1 MSTKKNQTK
10 KKIVKKTAAPH
21 KAKQQRAVDP
31 FAERESANYA
41 NPLPSREFILSVMA
55 EQGVPVPLDQL
66 YKLVGIKKTEQ
77 EIFGRRLSA
86 MERDGQI
93 IQNRKGALCIAEKV
107 HLLAGKVQGHA
118 DGFGFFIPDGEGD
131 DLFLSPREMAQ
142 VMHGDRVMVRPAGLD
157 RRGRPEGR
165 IVEVLER
172 STKTLVGR
180 VISSHGVTIVAAED
194 KRVNQDILIPYHLDM
209 GAKDGQVVMVE
220 LTEQPS
226 AHAKPVGKVIEVLGN
241 YADSGMEIE
250 IALRKHQ
257 LPHVFAAAAIKQAEK
272 YPKQVRAADW
282 KGRIDLRELPL
293 ITIDGETARD
303 FDDAVYCEPQG
314 KGWRLVVAIAD
325 VSFYV
330 KPGDAL
336 DHDAYERG
344 NSVYFPR
351 RVIPMLP
358 EALSNG
364 LCSLN
369 PDVERLCMICD
380 MQISATGQVKQ
391 YKFYPSVMRS
401 KARMTY
407 TKVFEMISHPEG
419 DLAKEY
425 AWLQPHVQHL
435 YSLYKLMLSA
445 REKRGAIEFDSSET
459 LMVFNDNGKIDRI
472 EATSRNEAHRLIE
485 ECMLAANVC
494 AADFLKSS
502 EHPALYRIHDGP
514 TPEKLEA
521 LRTFMGEFGFGV
533 GGGDAPHAKDYGK
546 LLALIKGRPDE
557 QLLQTV
563 LLRSMQQAVYSP
575 DNIGHF
581 GLAYESYA
589 HFTSPIRR
597 YPDLLI
603 HRAIKAVL
611 NGEHYKAGDWQEL
624 GKHCSMTERRAD
636 DATRDVEAWLKCYY
650 MQDKLGEEF
659 DGTVAGVSS
668 FGLFVALDG
677 VYVEGLLHVTEL
689 GNDYF
694 NYDKAR
700 HEMLGE
706 RTGVRY
712 RLGDRLRVKVSRV
725 DLETSKIDFVLV
737 ARESEL
743 LRQAGEGE
751 AGAGESSAAE
761 VQRSSSRKPGGSRTA
776 SAKVQVEKTPTS
788 KSVAVRKPATVSDA
802 KLSPQ
807 AAEKPRARRTAA
819 STASPEPA
827 AKPVA
832 KGAVKPVSKAASK
845 AQAQV
850 VAKAETKPTVKVAV
864 RPDTKAAA
872 KPVAKVAEKPAT
884 KVAGRSANKAAGKP
898 PKAKSGKS
906 TAKVTTK
913 EKKAS

>member
-1 MSTKKNQTK
+1 MRKSRGGRASDPH
-10 KKIVKKTAAPH
+10 AA
-21 KAKQQRAVDP
+21 
-31 FAERESANYA
+31 REQEKYA
-41 NPLPSREFILSVMA
+41 NPLPSREFILAAME
-55 EQGVPVPLDQL
+55 EQGVPVTVEQL
-66 YKLVGIKKTEQ
+66 YKLVSIKKSEQ
-77 EIFGRRLSA
+77 EIFWRRLSA

-93 IQNRKGALCIAEKV
+93 IQNRKGALCIANKV
-107 HLLAGKVQGHA
+107 NLLAGKVQGHA
-118 DGFGFFIPDGEGD
+118 DGFGFFIPDSGGD

-142 VMHGDRVMVRPAGLD
+142 VIHGDRVMVRPAGVD

-172 STKTLVGR
+172 GTRTLVGR

-194 KRVNQDILIPYHLDM
+194 KRVNQDILIPYHMDM

-226 AHAKPVGKVIEVLGN
+226 PHAKPVGKVIEVLGN

-250 IALRKHQ
+250 IALRKHH
-257 LPHVFAAAAIKQAEK
+257 LPHEFSEAALKQAKK
-272 YPKQVRAADW
+272 YPVQVRASDW
-282 KGRIDLRELPL
+282 KGRVDLRDLPL

-330 KPGDAL
+330 RPGDGL
-336 DHDAYERG
+336 DKDAYERG

-369 PDVERLCMICD
+369 PDVERLCMVCD
-380 MQISATGQVKQ
+380 MQVSSTGSIKQ

-407 TKVFEMISHPEG
+407 TKVFDMISNPEG
-419 DLAKEY
+419 ELAVEY
-425 AWLQPHVQHL
+425 AWLMPHVQHL
-435 YSLYKLMLSA
+435 YTLYKTMLAA
-445 REKRGAIEFDSSET
+445 REKRGAIEFESNET
-459 LMVFNDNGKIDRI
+459 LMVFNDNGKIERI
-472 EATSRNEAHRLIE
+472 DAVVRNEAHRLIE

-494 AADFLKSS
+494 AADFLGKN

-514 TPEKLEA
+514 TEEKLEA
-521 LRTFMGEFGFGV
+521 LRTFMGEFGFGL
-533 GGGDAPHAKDYGK
+533 GGGDTPHAKDYGR
-546 LLALIKGRPDE
+546 LLAQIKGRPDE

-581 GLAYESYA
+581 GLAYEAYA

-611 NGEHYKAGDWQEL
+611 NGEKYKAGDWQEL

-650 MQDKLGEEF
+650 MQDKIGEEF
-659 DGTVAGVSS
+659 DGTVAGVTS

-694 NYDKAR
+694 NYDKVR

-712 RLGDRLRVKVSRV
+712 RLGDRLRVKVNRV
-725 DLETSKIDFVLV
+725 DLETSRVDFSLV
-737 ARESEL
+737 ARKGEL
-743 LRQAGEGE
+743 QASSAPAAKSAGRRPVKEE
-751 AGAGESSAAE
+751 KTAGAAKTTRRKVAVQEE
-761 VQRSSSRKPGGSRTA
+761 VPQEIF
-776 SAKVQVEKTPTS
+776 VEPEARP
-788 KSVAVRKPATVSDA
+788 AVRKATAKPASKTKTA
-802 KLSPQ
+802 GRP
-807 AAEKPRARRTAA
+807 PRA
-819 STASPEPA
+819 S
-827 AKPVA
+827 
-832 KGAVKPVSKAASK
+832 
-845 AQAQV
+845 
-850 VAKAETKPTVKVAV
+850 
-864 RPDTKAAA
+864 
-872 KPVAKVAEKPAT
+872 
-884 KVAGRSANKAAGKP
+884 N
-898 PKAKSGKS
+898 GKS
-906 TAKVTTK
+906 RAKVTTK
-913 EKKAS
+913 VKKAS